1 MIQSYST
8 IIFAFWKIVCPA
20 PFISFIASTYLS
32 PLLNSFYPSHKCTPP
47 SHPKKVIGVKW
58 LQIPQPTYAAT
69 HITLCHPLATTQWLP
84 LLKTKTTRSPFKP
97 RPRQRGDSRRLRR
110 FESETWLKMTVKN
123 HNTVVNV
130 NTGQRVNGRGK
141 PCSDT
146 TLTHYLVKH
155 ILCSNEH
162 NPGRSKGTYPN
173 LPQNSTFADCVK
185 VIWRNPAVENDMI
198 SHTLMGFSLREKTL
212 NCRVQRP
219 RSSLSGCRGVLF

>member
-20 PFISFIASTYLS
+20 PFISFIAQPISHHCWIPFILPTNV
-32 PLLNSFYPSHKCTPP
+32 LLHLI
-47 SHPKKVIGVKW
+47 PKKLLGWSGYKFLSQHTQQLTLHYVIHWQQHNGC
-58 LQIPQPTYAAT
+58 
-69 HITLCHPLATTQWLP
+69 LCWKQ
-84 LLKTKTTRSPFKP
+84 KQRFKP